1 MENGKDITTDARKQ
15 ARARFEAMGLTYADI
30 TDGELLMLTMALNKA
45 FKKARKEALTPVR
58 SSMTLS
64 RKTRVKHKSNGAI
77 TEAYFFMNAHYFK
90 MRECISFNRD
100 GFIGFCGWA
109 DDENTAPVLEGFNE
123 WLDLMAE
130 AGKEQAR

>member
-1 MENGKDITTDARKQ
+1 
-15 ARARFEAMGLTYADI
+15 
-30 TDGELLMLTMALNKA
+30 
-45 FKKARKEALTPVR
+45 
-58 SSMTLS
+58 MTLS
-64 RKTRVKHKSNGAI
+64 RKTKVKHKSNGAI